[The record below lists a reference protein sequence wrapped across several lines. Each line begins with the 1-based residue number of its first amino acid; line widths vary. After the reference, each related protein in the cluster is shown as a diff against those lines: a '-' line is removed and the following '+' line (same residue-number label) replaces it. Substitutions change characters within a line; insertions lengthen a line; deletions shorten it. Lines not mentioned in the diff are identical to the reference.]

1 MALANSQKGLTPRL
15 TDSRLANIGARTI
28 QQAYGAYRDQ
38 FEAITARARTR
49 FEQQDWKG
57 MQVDASERL
66 DLYKRIVDLVV
77 ASIRELLGDKIQD
90 KLIWSSMKAV
100 YSGLIDD
107 YDTWELAET
116 FFNSITRRI
125 FTTVGVDPQIE
136 FVATDFVT
144 PPTPSRRPVYRT
156 YGRAPS
162 TTDLVRNFLCDFELN
177 VPFADLDNDA
187 QLVAKRIE
195 DHLLYLGALRVVE
208 RGEMV
213 KEPFFRG
220 MGAYLVGRLF
230 SASHLIPIVLA
241 LIHTESGIVVDAV
254 LLDEDATS
262 ILFSFARSYFH
273 VEVKRPYDLVQFLS
287 SIMPRKRVAELYI
300 SLGYNK
306 HGKTELYRDLLHHL
320 AYSNDNFEK
329 APGQE
334 GMVMTVFT
342 MPDYDLVFKLIKDR
356 FNYPKDSTRKDVMA
370 KYELVHKHDR
380 VGRLVDA
387 QAFEYLQIHRDR
399 FTETFLEELLISA
412 SQTVEIIEDNVII
425 KHCYVERRVI
435 PLDIY
440 VREAAESAAKA
451 ATIDYGNAIKDLANS
466 NIFPGDM
473 LLKNF
478 GVTRHGR
485 VVFYDY
491 DELCFLAECKF
502 RRFPPALTL
511 EDEIASEPWFHVNPG
526 DIFPAE
532 FERFLGLSRK
542 LRQIFEERHS
552 DLFDVQFWRDA
563 QERVNRGKLRHIFPY
578 AENLRLHTALDY
590 KK

>member
-1 MALANSQKGLTPRL
+1 MALANPQRGLTPQL

-38 FEAITARARTR
+38 FEAITARARMR

-57 MQVDASERL
+57 MQSDAAERL
-66 DLYKRIVDLVV
+66 GLYTRIVDLVE
-77 ASIRELLGDKIQD
+77 ASIRELLGDKIQN
-90 KLIWSSMKAV
+90 KLIWTSMKAV

-136 FVATDFVT
+136 FVATDFEI

-156 YGRAPS
+156 YGRAPA
-162 TTDLVRNFLCDFELN
+162 TADLLKNLLRDFEFN
-177 VPFADLDNDA
+177 ADFVSLDEDVHLA
-187 QLVAKRIE
+187 AKRIE
-195 DHLLYLGALRVVE
+195 EQLLKLGALRVVE

-230 SASHLIPIVLA
+230 SASHLIPFVLA
-241 LIHTESGIVVDAV
+241 LIHTEEGLVIDAV

-273 VEVKRPYDLVQFLS
+273 VEVDRPYDLVQFLRT
-287 SIMPRKRVAELYI
+287 IMPRKRVAELYI

-306 HGKTELYRDLLHHL
+306 HGKTELYRDLLRHL

-370 KYELVHKHDR
+370 KYELVYKHDR

-387 QAFEYLQIHRDR
+387 QSFEYLQIHRGR
-399 FTETFLEELLISA
+399 FTETLLEELINGA
-412 SQTVEIIEDNVII
+412 GQTVEVKEDNVII

-440 VREAAESAAKA
+440 VREAAEGAAQS
-451 ATIDYGNAIKDLANS
+451 ATIDYGNAIKDLAKS

-491 DELCFLAECKF
+491 DELCFLVDCKF
-502 RRFPPALTL
+502 RRIPPAHVL
-511 EDEIASEPWFHVNPG
+511 EDEIAREPWFHVNPG

-532 FERFLGLSRK
+532 FERFLGLNGRQ
-542 LRQIFEERHS
+542 RQIFKERHG
-552 DLFDVQFWRDA
+552 DLFEVRFWRNA
-563 QERVNRGKLRHIFPY
+563 QERLNRGEILHIFPY
-578 AENLRLHTALDY
+578 AEHLRLHAGPN
-590 KK
+590 